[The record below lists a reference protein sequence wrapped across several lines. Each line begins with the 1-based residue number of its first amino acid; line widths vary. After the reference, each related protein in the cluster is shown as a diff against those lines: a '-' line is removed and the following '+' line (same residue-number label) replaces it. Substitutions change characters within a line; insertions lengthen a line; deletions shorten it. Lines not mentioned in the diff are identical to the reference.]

1 MIVERRRGY
10 PFHPVKIAG
19 ALLLGLGVLGGWVMS
34 RGPALVAPV
43 LNPLSSGLLA
53 GATTFS
59 GTGAPNSR
67 VKVLVSNVPTL
78 TTGEL
83 PTNEFDGIAPVDADG
98 NWRLTAGLLP
108 GKKTVVAKALDGDK
122 PTLESN
128 ALNLTVGAGSAAP
141 MAVLDDLTINEPR
154 VDVNAFLPNAPFLLT
169 GTGAAGETLDVYDGT
184 DKIGTAVVGA
194 DGAWSFR
201 VDPKGVGDRDYSVRK
216 PGANGGP
223 VVTLNIA
230 GKDATGPSCPCK
242 LRFILI
248 NPSAQAAAV
257 ALSGSGTVPPS
268 QTQTVSFNGKTVQ
281 EVFYPSLDAGDF
293 KYSVTQAG
301 FRTVPGSVSLPKNR
315 AISVYLDPA
324 AK

>member
-1 MIVERRRGY
+1 MILERRRGY

-34 RGPALVAPV
+34 QGPTLVAPV

-53 GATTFS
+53 GTTTFS
-59 GTGAPNSR
+59 GTGTPNS
-67 VKVLVSNVPTL
+67 KVQVFVNDGPV
-78 TTGEL
+78 
-83 PTNEFDGIAPVDADG
+83 GIANVDANG
-98 NWRLTAGLLP
+98 VWTLSANLP
-108 GKKTVVAKALDGDK
+108 QGTEKVVARALDGDK

-128 ALNLTVGAGSAAP
+128 ALNLTVGAPSAAP

-154 VDVNAFLPNAPFLLT
+154 VDANAFLPNAPFLLT
-169 GTGAAGETLDVYDGT
+169 GTGTAGEMLDVYDGA

-201 VDPKGVGDRDYSVRK
+201 VDPKGVGDRDYSLRK
-216 PGANGGP
+216 QGASGGP

-257 ALSGSGTVPPS
+257 ALTGSGTVPPS

-281 EVFYPSLDAGDF
+281 EVFYPSLNAGDF
-293 KYSVTQAG
+293 KYTVTQSG
-301 FRTVPGSVSLPKNR
+301 FKTVPGLVSLPKNR

-324 AK
+324 K